1 MENNEVEILLV
12 EDSEADIEMTLR
24 SLREYNLCN
33 TIRVARDGREAL
45 DMLFAGK
52 DGAEGIR
59 PRVVL
64 LDLKLPKVSGH
75 EVLRRMKSD
84 EKTKG
89 IPVVIMTSSGQQADI
104 ERCYEL
110 GANSYVVKPIGF
122 EDFSRVIKEL
132 KLYWLVVNEAPSQK
146 DQ

>member
-1 MENNEVEILLV
+1 MENKEVEILLV
-12 EDSEADIEMTLR
+12 EDSESDIEMTLH

-45 DMLFAGK
+45 DMLFAGR

-122 EDFSRVIKEL
+122 EDFSRVVKEL

>member
-1 MENNEVEILLV
+1 MENKEVEILLV
-12 EDSEADIEMTLR
+12 EDSEADIEMMLR
-24 SLREYNLCN
+24 SLNEYNVCN
-33 TIRVARDGREAL
+33 AIQVARDGREAL
-45 DMLFAGK
+45 DLLFAGR

-59 PRVVL
+59 PRVVF

-84 EKTKG
+84 EKTRE
-89 IPVVIMTSSGQQADI
+89 IPVVVMTSSGQQADI
-104 ERCYEL
+104 DRCYEM

-122 EDFSRVIKEL
+122 QDFSRVVKEL
-132 KLYWLVVNEAPSQK
+132 KLYWLVMNQPPSQK

>member
-1 MENNEVEILLV
+1 MENKEVEILLI
-12 EDSEADIEMTLR
+12 EDSEADIEMMLR
-24 SLREYNLCN
+24 SLSEYNVCN
-33 TIRVARDGREAL
+33 AIQVARDGREAL
-45 DMLFAGK
+45 DLLFAGR

-59 PRVVL
+59 PKVVF

-84 EKTKG
+84 EKTRG
-89 IPVVIMTSSGQQADI
+89 IPVVVMTSSGQQADI
-104 ERCYEL
+104 DRCYEI

-122 EDFSRVIKEL
+122 EDFSRVVKDL
-132 KLYWLVVNEAPSQK
+132 KLYWLVVNQPPSQK

>member
-1 MENNEVEILLV
+1 MENKEVEILLV
-12 EDSEADIEMTLR
+12 EDSEADIEMMLR
-24 SLREYNLCN
+24 SLNEYNVCN
-33 TIRVARDGREAL
+33 AIQVARDGREAL
-45 DMLFAGK
+45 DMLFAGR

-59 PRVVL
+59 PRVVF

-84 EKTKG
+84 EKTRE
-89 IPVVIMTSSGQQADI
+89 IPVVVMTSSGQQADI
-104 ERCYEL
+104 DRCYEM

-122 EDFSRVIKEL
+122 EDFSRVVKDL
-132 KLYWLVVNEAPSQK
+132 KLYWLVVNQPPSQK

>member
-1 MENNEVEILLV
+1 MENKEVEILLV

-24 SLREYNLCN
+24 SLNEYNVCN
-33 TIRVARDGREAL
+33 AIQVARDGREAL
-45 DMLFAGK
+45 DMLFAGR

-59 PRVVL
+59 PRVVF

-84 EKTKG
+84 EKTRE
-89 IPVVIMTSSGQQADI
+89 IPVVVMTSSGQQADI
-104 ERCYEL
+104 DRCYEM

-122 EDFSRVIKEL
+122 QDFSRVVKEL
-132 KLYWLVVNEAPSQK
+132 KLYWLVMNQPPSQK

>member
-1 MENNEVEILLV
+1 MENKEVEILLI
-12 EDSEADIEMTLR
+12 EDSEADIEMMLR
-24 SLREYNLCN
+24 SLSEYNVCN
-33 TIRVARDGREAL
+33 AIQVARDGREAL
-45 DMLFAGK
+45 DLLFAGR

-59 PRVVL
+59 PKVVF

-84 EKTKG
+84 DKTRE
-89 IPVVIMTSSGQQADI
+89 IPVVVMTSSGQQADI
-104 ERCYEL
+104 DRCYEI

-122 EDFSRVIKEL
+122 EDFSRVVQEL
-132 KLYWLVVNEAPSQK
+132 KLYWLVVNQPPSQK

>member
-45 DMLFAGK
+45 EMLFAGK

-64 LDLKLPKVSGH
+64 LNLKLPKVSGH

-84 EKTKG
+84 ERTQG
-89 IPVVIMTSSGQQADI
+89 IPVVIMTSSGEQADI
-104 ERCYEL
+104 DRCYEM
-110 GANSYVVKPIGF
+110 GANSYVVKPIVF
-122 EDFSRVIKEL
+122 EDFSRVVKEL
-132 KLYWLVVNEAPSQK
+132 KLYWLVMNQPPSQK

>member
-1 MENNEVEILLV
+1 MENKEVEILLI
-12 EDSEADIEMTLR
+12 EDSEADIEMMLR
-24 SLREYNLCN
+24 SLSEYNVCN
-33 TIRVARDGREAL
+33 AIQGARDGREAL
-45 DMLFAGK
+45 DLLFAGR

-59 PRVVL
+59 PKVVF

-84 EKTKG
+84 DKTRE
-89 IPVVIMTSSGQQADI
+89 IPVVVMTSSGQQADI
-104 ERCYEL
+104 DRCYEI

-122 EDFSRVIKEL
+122 EDFSRVVQEL
-132 KLYWLVVNEAPSQK
+132 KLYWLVVNQPPSQK

>member
-1 MENNEVEILLV
+1 MENKEVEILLV
-12 EDSEADIEMTLR
+12 EDSEADIEMTLH

-45 DMLFAGK
+45 DMLFAGR

-75 EVLRRMKSD
+75 EVLRRIKSD

-122 EDFSRVIKEL
+122 EDFSRVVKEL

>member
-1 MENNEVEILLV
+1 MENKEVEILLV
-12 EDSEADIEMTLR
+12 EDSEADIEMMLR
-24 SLREYNLCN
+24 SLNEYNVCN
-33 TIRVARDGREAL
+33 AIQVARDGREAL
-45 DMLFAGK
+45 DMLFAGR

-59 PRVVL
+59 PRVVF

-84 EKTKG
+84 EKTRE
-89 IPVVIMTSSGQQADI
+89 IPVVVMTSSGQQADI
-104 ERCYEL
+104 DRCYEM

-122 EDFSRVIKEL
+122 QDFSRVVKEL
-132 KLYWLVVNEAPSQK
+132 KLYWLVMNQPPSQK

>member
-1 MENNEVEILLV
+1 MENKEVEILLV
-12 EDSEADIEMTLR
+12 EDNEADIEMTLR
-24 SLREYNLCN
+24 SLSESNVCN
-33 TIRVARDGREAL
+33 SVKVARDGREAL
-45 DMLFAGK
+45 EMLFAGK

-84 EKTKG
+84 ERTQG
-89 IPVVIMTSSGQQADI
+89 IPVVIMTSSGEQTDI
-104 ERCYEL
+104 DRCYEL
-110 GANSYVVKPIGF
+110 GANSYVVKPIVF
-122 EDFSRVIKEL
+122 EDFSRVVKEL
-132 KLYWLVVNEAPSQK
+132 KLYWLVVNEPPSQK